1 MSTENF
7 AVQCRCLFLGGGG
20 GKLLGYSVSFLGG
33 QGGAEMGAESMHLDV
48 ECSKGACNL
57 GGRNLTMQDKLLYAF
72 TSMYYC
78 FNVS

>member
-1 MSTENF
+1 MSTEKF
-7 AVQCRCLFLGGGG
+7 AVQCCCCCFLREGE
-20 GKLLGYSVSFLGG
+20 LLGCSVTFLGG

-48 ECSKGACNL
+48 ECSIGACNL
-57 GGRNLTMQDKLLYAF
+57 GGSNFTMQDKLLYAF